1 MKKIMLVVLFMI
13 VSLFY
18 QSDTLVQAEVPD
30 HYHKAIICYEKAES
44 QKNMG
49 KALPLYE
56 EAIQE
61 AQWGI
66 VHLEGEEQE
75 LMRGIIEESR
85 QKIRAFEGEI
95 MEAKQ
100 DREIILGMSK
110 DDVRSIWGKPDE
122 IKNTVTEYGNREQWY
137 YRGESHKK
145 YKYVYFVEDV
155 VTAWQE

>member
-1 MKKIMLVVLFMI
+1 MKKIMLAVLF
-13 VSLFY
+13 VTANLFY
-18 QSDTLVQAEVPD
+18 LNNHSVKAEEPG
-30 HYHKAIICYEKAES
+30 HYLKAIIYFEQAES

-56 EAIQE
+56 KAIKE

-66 VHLEGEEQE
+66 VHLEGEAQE
-75 LMRGIIEESR
+75 LMRSIIEDSR
-85 QKIRAFEGEI
+85 QKIRVFAEEV

-110 DDVRSIWGKPDE
+110 EDVRSLWGKPKE
-122 IKNTVTEYGNREQWY
+122 IRNTVTEYGNREQWHY
-137 YRGESHKK
+137 KDESNK
-145 YKYVYFVEDV
+145 YKYVHFEEDV